1 MKKKKPG
8 QRLNRKQR
16 PRQGPRP
23 VAARIVEPDIHREIR
38 HITQLAQSEDARI
51 VRLGNLL
58 LFSTWS
64 RDAWLLDIE
73 DHLALCLC
81 RDGDPQPFRIVDSP
95 SAFAIE
101 WTSSFEIDN
110 ALFVVEEPSGRIV
123 AIHGYPVSEIAAHLG
138 NT

>member
-1 MKKKKPG
+1 MKKGKPKSRE
-8 QRLNRKQR
+8 QSRRK
-16 PRQGPRP
+16 GPRP
-23 VAARIVEPDIHREIR
+23 VEARVVQLDIHREIR
-38 HITQLAQSEDARI
+38 HITQLGQSEDARI

-81 RDGDPQPFRIVDSP
+81 RDGDPQPFRIADSP
-95 SAFAIE
+95 STLAIE

-138 NT
+138 NA